1 MTKQRQPSLRLGSSQ
16 QKGHRGMPGEVLGCA
31 SLREAKISEESRPTS
46 IAQLAVPASQA
57 LSLSLCGVLFIP
69 SKHQLSFTCLGSARV
84 LLQHMSCLS
93 VALASV
99 CASNEPESME
109 VARNC
114 SIPPEVFWYF
124 SFYGVL
130 SNAAHLWNVRHT
142 NTYRLLAGI
151 LHHESFHVL
160 TLAEHPLSCVCFS
173 KMFLHKSSLTF
184 HPFLL

>member
-46 IAQLAVPASQA
+46 IAQLAIPASQA

-69 SKHQLSFTCLGSARV
+69 SKHQLSFTCLDSAWV

-114 SIPPEVFWYF
+114 TIPPEVFWYF

-130 SNAAHLWNVRHT
+130 SNAAHL
-142 NTYRLLAGI
+142 
-151 LHHESFHVL
+151 
-160 TLAEHPLSCVCFS
+160 
-173 KMFLHKSSLTF
+173 
-184 HPFLL
+184 